1 MPSSNNGWERLPS
14 DYYKS
19 KNSPQPDTMRA
30 EPLPED
36 PEAIFEVEQPRRSLQ
51 SLIVSEVTKAQ
62 ILAILAKIRHHHTL
76 YVKWNLQSL
85 DPYGG
90 RTAINLYGPPGS
102 GKSLCAEAIATELGK
117 QIIRVNYAELESKY
131 VGETSKNIKAAFA
144 KAKKADA
151 VLFFD
156 EADSILGRRL
166 TNVTQS
172 ADYSVNISRSVMLL
186 ELDRFE
192 GTTIFATNLFRNYD
206 GAFIRR
212 ILGHIEMP
220 LPDKECRSR
229 LWDLHLLP
237 TIPGAVDLVRNHLNY
252 LAEQSEELAG
262 GDILN
267 AVILAASSAVVR
279 EETECTVTLEDI
291 IGAIAVTRKAR
302 QEAGREPEKPRPHI
316 TSTQMPIEHAPPD
329 VQQAAQL
336 ALSEP
341 E

>member
-1 MPSSNNGWERLPS
+1 MPVSDNGWERLPN
-14 DYYKS
+14 DYYTA
-19 KNSPQPDTMRA
+19 KNRSQPDPMHA
-30 EPLPED
+30 EPPPKDLETVF
-36 PEAIFEVEQPRRSLQ
+36 EAEQPRRSLA

-62 ILAILAKIRHHHTL
+62 ILTMLAKIRHHHTL
-76 YVKWNLQSL
+76 YVKWNLQSI

-90 RTAINLYGPPGS
+90 RTAINLYGPPGT
-102 GKSLCAEAIATELGK
+102 GKSMCAEAIANELGK

-144 KAKKADA
+144 KAKNADA

-192 GTTIFATNLFRNYD
+192 GITIFATNLFRNYD
-206 GAFIRR
+206 SAFIRR

-220 LPDKECRSR
+220 LPDNESR
-229 LWDLHLLP
+229 CKLWDIHLLS
-237 TIPGAVDLVRNHLNY
+237 TIPGVVSLDRNY
-252 LAEQSEELAG
+252 LSEQSEGLAG

-279 EETECTVTLEDI
+279 EGKECTITLEDI
-291 IGAIAVTRKAR
+291 IGAIAITRKAR
-302 QEAGREPEKPRPHI
+302 QEAGGEPGKLRPHI
-316 TSTQMPIEHAPPD
+316 TSTQMPIEKAPTD
-329 VQQAAQL
+329 VQQAAQAIQSESQL
-336 ALSEP
+336 A
-341 E
+341 